1 MHRSV
6 RSIAFAAAAC
16 ALLAGCASRATA
28 VADAPAPRPK
38 NVILF
43 IGDGMGPAQID
54 ATVYTHLAQKLNED
68 GTPPRLSFEYFPNTG
83 EITTFAADSLV
94 TDSASSATS
103 MASGIKTYNAAI
115 GVDVDKKPVEKITE
129 IAKRQGMAT
138 CVMSSVGINHAT
150 PGAFYA
156 SAEHRNEYDSIFAQL
171 LTSDFVDVALSGGV
185 FGDIYAFGKAR
196 EAADPAKF
204 AFYSME
210 NYDKLSPAD
219 AGNRRV
225 IGAFDTDD
233 DKKLKYMF
241 ERPAAPTTEPEL
253 KDLTVKAL
261 ELVQPREG
269 GFFMMCEGG
278 SIDWACH
285 ANKID
290 EAMGEVLGLS
300 DTVKATME
308 YLEKAG
314 ELDET
319 LIVVTADHETGGLT
333 ITGPYDK
340 VGVPREEIVFNFSTK
355 NHTAVSVRV
364 YARGPWAEQFV
375 GKNDQTSI
383 FRNIKNAIG
392 G

>member
-1 MHRSV
+1 MNITFRL
-6 RSIAFAAAAC
+6 IAASASL

-28 VADAPAPRPK
+28 VDAAAAAPRPK

-54 ATVYTHLAQKLNED
+54 ATVYTHLAQKLNPD
-68 GTPPRLSFEYFPNTG
+68 GTPPRLSFEYFPHTG

-115 GVDVDKKPVEKITE
+115 GVDENKQPVKKITE
-129 IAKRQGMAT
+129 IAKARGMAT

-156 SAEHRNEYDSIFAQL
+156 SVEHRKEYDPIFAQL
-171 LTSDFVDVALSGGV
+171 LASDFVDVAIGGGV
-185 FGDIYAFGKAR
+185 FGDMYAFGKAMQ
-196 EAADPAKF
+196 DSDKSKF
-204 AFYSME
+204 AFYSVE
-210 NYDKLSPAD
+210 NMADMTPANV
-219 AGNRRV
+219 GSRRV
-225 IGAFDTDD
+225 IASFDTDND
-233 DKKLKYMF
+233 QKLMYMF
-241 ERPAAPTTEPEL
+241 DRLTATTTEPEL

-261 ELVQPREG
+261 ELVQPRDG

-285 ANKID
+285 ANEID
-290 EAMGEVLGLS
+290 RAMGEVLALS
-300 DTVKATME
+300 DTVKATID
-308 YLEKAG
+308 YLEKVG
-314 ELDET
+314 ELEET

-333 ITGPYDK
+333 IIGPYDK
-340 VGVPREEIVFNFSTK
+340 IGVPREEMQFHFSTK
-355 NHTAVSVRV
+355 NHSAVSVRV
-364 YARGPWAEQFV
+364 YARGPMSEQFV
-375 GKNDQTSI
+375 GKNDQTLI
-383 FRNIKNAIG
+383 FKGINAAIG

>member
-1 MHRSV
+1 MCRSV
-6 RSIAFAAAAC
+6 QCLSIALAC
-16 ALLAGCASRATA
+16 AALAGCASRAAA
-28 VADAPAPRPK
+28 VADAPAARPK

-54 ATVYTHLAQKLNED
+54 ATVFTHLAQKLNED
-68 GTPPRLSFEYFPNTG
+68 GTPPRLSFEYFPHTG
-83 EITTFAADSLV
+83 DITTFAADSLV

-115 GVDVDKKPVEKITE
+115 GVDVDKKPVEKVTE
-129 IAKRQGMAT
+129 IAKRKGMAT
-138 CVMSSVGINHAT
+138 AVMSSVGINHAT

-156 SAEHRNEYDSIFAQL
+156 SVEHRREYDAIFQQL
-171 LTSDFVDVALSGGV
+171 LTADFVDVAVSGGV
-185 FGDIYAFGKAR
+185 FGDIYAFGKAK

-204 AFYSME
+204 AFYSTE
-210 NYDKLSPAD
+210 NYDKMSAAD
-219 AGNRRV
+219 AGTRRV
-225 IGAFDTDD
+225 IAAFDVDG
-233 DKKLKYMF
+233 DKKLKYMS
-241 ERPAAPTTEPEL
+241 ERAAAPTTEPEL

-285 ANKID
+285 DNKID
-290 EAMGEVLGLS
+290 EAMGEVLALS
-300 DTVKATME
+300 DAVKATVD

-340 VGVPREEIVFNFSTK
+340 VNVPREEITFNFSTK
-355 NHTAVSVRV
+355 NHTALSVRV
-364 YARGPWAEQFV
+364 YARGPMAERFV
-375 GKNDQTSI
+375 GKQDQTTI
-383 FRNIKNAIG
+383 FHHIKNAIG